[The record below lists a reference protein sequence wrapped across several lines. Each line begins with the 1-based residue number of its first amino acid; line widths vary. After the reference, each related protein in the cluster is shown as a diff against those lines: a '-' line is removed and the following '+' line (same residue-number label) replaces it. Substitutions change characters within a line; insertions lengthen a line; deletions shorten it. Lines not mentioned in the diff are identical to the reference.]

1 MGKNKGMDRRRF
13 LQTSVTGVAGAGM
26 LGTADFYKRYPDP
39 QEEQPRIREYR
50 TLGRTG
56 FKVSDI
62 GCGASYLSN
71 TNVLE
76 VALDMG
82 INYIDTGE
90 HYGNGLSER
99 TIGEVIKNRD
109 RKSVFITTKL
119 NLTFV
124 KATTTEDITER
135 FRKCLERLQT
145 DYVDC
150 LMIHMAATPEQVKH
164 EDFHRAADALKAEGR
179 VRFLGLSNHGVE
191 HRIYG
196 QQDEPMENVILAA
209 AEDGRFDVV
218 LMVYNFLQ
226 KDQGEKVIDACRKK
240 DMGITLMKTN
250 PVSEYSRRKGE
261 LEERVKQGREI
272 PERYAKLMDDFET
285 WVAQADAFKKKYG
298 LNSDDQVRDAAITFC
313 LSHPGVHSVCPSMN
327 SFDELETFVALSGKK
342 LEPSDHSLLE
352 DYGSTL
358 GHFYCRHACSVC
370 QAACPHGV
378 PVNTIM
384 RYNHYFQAQGRE
396 KHAMRK
402 YAGLPDKNA
411 GLCQDCSGPC
421 ASACPY
427 GVPIQGLLM
436 LAHQNL
442 AWV

>member
-1 MGKNKGMDRRRF
+1 MRDSKGMDRRRF

-26 LGTADFYKRYPDP
+26 LGTSDFYRKYPDP
-39 QEEQPRIREYR
+39 QEEKPRIREYR

-124 KATTTEDITER
+124 KATTTEDIKER

-164 EDFHRAADALKAEGR
+164 EDFHQAAEALKAEGR

-196 QQDEPMENVILAA
+196 QQDEPMEKVILAA

-261 LEERVKQGREI
+261 LEERVKQGRQI
-272 PERYAKLMDDFET
+272 PERYARLMDEFKT
-285 WVAQADAFKKKYG
+285 WVDGADAFKKKYG
-298 LNSDDQVRDAAITFC
+298 LKSDAQVRDAAITFC

-342 LEPSDHSLLE
+342 LESSDQSMLD

-358 GHFYCRHACSVC
+358 GHFYCRHGCSVC
-370 QAACPHGV
+370 EPACPHGV

-384 RYNHYFQAQGRE
+384 RYNHYFHAQGRE
-396 KHAMRK
+396 KYAMGK
-402 YAGLPDKNA
+402 YAGLPDQNA
-411 GLCQDCSGPC
+411 SPCQDCSGPC
-421 ASACPY
+421 VSACPY